1 MLKDLRVALA
11 ITEMR
16 SRKGCDSANC
26 DQITKIGAT
35 LKSEASQPKNSSG
48 RSKVKGNKNPDVK
61 ASPVD
66 AFDATDPGDST
77 QRNYRYQHTY
87 CVMLLVSGK
96 LGLRPYVAIWCE
108 QHEDCLAERN
118 DKTFD
123 AYQIK
128 TSRPENGAWK
138 LNNLDLVKAI
148 GRFAGLVTEFGDAI
162 GNLFFVSNTEC
173 ETVGPDNTND
183 RLRALCPRLFLQHVK
198 ACNTPSEIGA
208 VFNPTFRSLQAE
220 CGCSED
226 TLFRVLQRMNIIHGP
241 SRGEMDAALS
251 HEHIAK
257 LDTCKALGAEKL
269 NDFRDHLVGKVYR
282 ASSLQVEDPIRHLRP
297 LISGTDIDPRLA
309 AKRLPVDQLVVY
321 AAEAH
326 GPKVFQYVGE
336 AVIELGKERP
346 PTILEQ
352 KLTAGGLAD
361 QIDYMAER
369 ERAAERHLLEDLQR
383 RPERYP
389 ELTKQIEQ
397 VVLGECREA
406 HLRARTNAEPY
417 GPAMLIDVQDRLR
430 RISREET
437 ALIGDHSYEC
447 LIGMAGLLTHECV
460 VWWSPR
466 FPIESEPQP

>member
-1 MLKDLRVALA
+1 MSTSEFSPPK
-11 ITEMR
+11 
-16 SRKGCDSANC
+16 
-26 DQITKIGAT
+26 
-35 LKSEASQPKNSSG
+35 KSKAKSKAKTNQPS
-48 RSKVKGNKNPDVK
+48 D

-66 AFDATDPGDST
+66 VFDTTDPGDAT

-96 LGLRPYVAIWCE
+96 LAKLPYVAIWCE
-108 QHEDCLAERN
+108 QHEDCLAERS

-138 LNNLDLVKAI
+138 LSSLDLMKTI
-148 GRFAGLVTEFGDAI
+148 GRFVELVDEFGDAI
-162 GNLFFVSNTEC
+162 ANVYFVSNTEC

-183 RLRALCPRLFLQHVK
+183 RLRAQGPQLFLEHIK
-198 ACNTPSEIGA
+198 SCNTHKEINTI
-208 VFNPTFRSLQAE
+208 FERPFRSLQAE
-220 CGCSED
+220 CGCSEEL
-226 TLFRVLQRMNIIHGP
+226 LFRVLERMDIIVGP
-241 SRGEMDAALS
+241 SRREIEAALS
-251 HEHIAK
+251 HEHIAQ
-257 LDTCKALGAEKL
+257 LDTCMSLGAEKL

-297 LISGTDIDPRLA
+297 LINGTDIDPRLS

-326 GPKVFQYVGE
+326 GPKVFQYIGQSL
-336 AVIELGKERP
+336 IELGKERP
-346 PTILEQ
+346 STILEQ
-352 KLTAGGLAD
+352 KLTAGGLAE

-369 ERAAERHLLEDLQR
+369 ERATERHLLEDLQR
-383 RPERYP
+383 RPDRYP
-389 ELTKQIEQ
+389 DLTKQIEQ

-406 HLRARTNAEPY
+406 HLRARTRPTPY
-417 GPAMLIDVQDRLR
+417 GPTMLIEVQDRLR
-430 RISREET
+430 RIAREET
-437 ALIGDHSYEC
+437 ALVGDHSYEC

-466 FPIESEPQP
+466 FPIESESQP

>member
-1 MLKDLRVALA
+1 M
-11 ITEMR
+11 
-16 SRKGCDSANC
+16 S
-26 DQITKIGAT
+26 
-35 LKSEASQPKNSSG
+35 KSEFLRPKK
-48 RSKVKGNKNPDVK
+48 SKAKANGKQKPDAK

-66 AFDATDPGDST
+66 VFDATDPGDAT

-96 LGLRPYVAIWCE
+96 LGLRPYVTIWCE
-108 QHEDCLAERN
+108 QHEDCLAERS

-138 LNNLDLVKAI
+138 LNNLDLMKTI
-148 GRFAGLVTEFGDAI
+148 GRFVELVEEFGDAI
-162 GNLFFVSNTEC
+162 ANLYFVSNTEC

-183 RLRALCPRLFLQHVK
+183 RLRALCPQLFLQHIQS
-198 ACNTPSEIGA
+198 CNTSNDISTI
-208 VFNPTFRSLQAE
+208 FNPTFCSLQAE
-220 CGCSED
+220 CGCSEPV
-226 TLFRVLQRMNIIHGP
+226 LFRVLQRMNIILGP
-241 SRGEMDAALS
+241 SRGDMDAALS

-269 NDFRDHLVGKVYR
+269 NDFRDYLVGKVYR

-297 LISGTDIDPRLA
+297 LINGTDIDPRLA

-321 AAEAH
+321 AAESH
-326 GPKVFQYVGE
+326 GPKIFQYIGDSL
-336 AVIELGKERP
+336 IELGKERP
-346 PTILEQ
+346 STILEQ
-352 KLTAGGLAD
+352 KLTAGGLAE

-369 ERAAERHLLEDLQR
+369 ERATERHLLEDIQR

-389 ELTKQIEQ
+389 DLTKQIEQ

-406 HLRARTNAEPY
+406 HLRARANPTPY
-417 GPAMLIDVQDRLR
+417 GSAMLIDVQDRLR
-430 RISREET
+430 RIAREET
-437 ALIGDHSYEC
+437 ALVGDHSYEC

-466 FPIESEPQP
+466 FPIESESQP